1 MIKVLKADITTI
13 EVDAIVNAITAAL
26 KKFIQPALEC

>member
-1 MIKVLKADITTI
+1 MIKVLKADIATI
-13 EVDAIVNAITAAL
+13 EVDAIVNTIIAAL